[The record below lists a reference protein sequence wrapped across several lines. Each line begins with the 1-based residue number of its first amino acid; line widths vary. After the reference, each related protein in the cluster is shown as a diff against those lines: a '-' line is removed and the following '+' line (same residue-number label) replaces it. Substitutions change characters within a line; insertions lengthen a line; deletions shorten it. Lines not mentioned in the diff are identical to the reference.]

1 MQNKL
6 MAILFFTL
14 LISGC
19 LTTKELIPT
28 GGSKA
33 DGTVRMGYSFG
44 MFESPVIDPKQGM
57 TLAKARCAAWSY
69 SGAEP
74 FGGFTSK
81 CTQPSYSG
89 CMQTTVTVEY
99 QCTGET
105 KK

>member
-74 FGGFTSK
+74 LEDSLLNVRNPHIQAV
-81 CTQPSYSG
+81 CRRQ
-89 CMQTTVTVEY
+89 
-99 QCTGET
+99 
-105 KK
+105 